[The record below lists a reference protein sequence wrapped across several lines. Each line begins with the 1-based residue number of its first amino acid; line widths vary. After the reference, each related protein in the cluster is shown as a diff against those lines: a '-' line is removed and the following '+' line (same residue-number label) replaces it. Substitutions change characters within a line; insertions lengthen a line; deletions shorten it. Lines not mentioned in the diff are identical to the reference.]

1 MTRAVDGNVC
11 GRRKRILRF
20 GPESDSVRYDWIVV
34 RSFHGVARMNRYQR
48 MAEAH
53 YGEGVRAAPCG
64 YHLAPANGHAVF

>member
-1 MTRAVDGNVC
+1 
-11 GRRKRILRF
+11 
-20 GPESDSVRYDWIVV
+20 
-34 RSFHGVARMNRYQR
+34 MNRYQR